1 MSKLGGDSTE
11 YELLDKCCALIMS
24 DKPFTCEIGVRLGLG
39 SKIILDSLKHL
50 EHWHIGIDPYGDIK
64 YDHFDKDS
72 TIKHNDGGSPTY
84 PNSMKQTVLQ
94 NLEYSNY
101 TLFQMSDE
109 DFMHRFY
116 DGVPIYH
123 KKRILRNDYDLV
135 MLDGPHKTID
145 VLKELLFFGERL
157 NDKGFI
163 ILDDYQSYKFD
174 LLIKV
179 AQLIDVK
186 PMHVGDNKI
195 ILRKYES

>member
-1 MSKLGGDSTE
+1 
-11 YELLDKCCALIMS
+11 
-24 DKPFTCEIGVRLGLG
+24 
-39 SKIILDSLKHL
+39 
-50 EHWHIGIDPYGDIK
+50 
-64 YDHFDKDS
+64 
-72 TIKHNDGGSPTY
+72 
-84 PNSMKQTVLQ
+84 
-94 NLEYSNY
+94 
-101 TLFQMSDE
+101 
-109 DFMHRFY
+109 
-116 DGVPIYH
+116 
-123 KKRILRNDYDLV
+123 